1 MEPCCDL
8 YDVKIGYLNT
18 VEINIMIEVVNSH
31 NAAFGGIVKSD
42 LMYFLPTV

>member
-31 NAAFGGIVKSD
+31 NAALSYIIV
-42 LMYFLPTV
+42 LG